1 MNLTKIAAATIG
13 LPSFDPNSTPED
25 KSFTAEIIPFSIAPV
40 VNNEVAKQSVWR
52 CH

>member
-1 MNLTKIAAATIG
+1 MNLTKIAAVPIG
-13 LPSFDPNSTPED
+13 LPLFDPNSTPED
-25 KSFTAEIIPFSIAPV
+25 KSFNAKRLPFPVAPV